1 MEKEKVW
8 LDEREKEVTVYSEE
22 DLQDEFRKKFPEG
35 LTVTVRDES
44 VENLRHY
51 MTLDGYDDDF
61 IGYVGAGIQMLKV
74 YGDLNA
80 ELRLPV
86 EKYNWL
92 YADDQTWWS
101 SELSD
106 MGYESGTNAATEMME
121 ELDGD
126 LNEARL
132 AIPCHPE
139 MLQHLYIEGV
149 PFKDVKEIIQ
159 NHDIQKDTEL
169 REILALQNLYKNG
182 LPKGGDVPEI
192 LKPYMTDVEEDMQHM
207 FGGQKPFREHEYY
220 EQDIFHKFSRELQL
234 KAEVMLMQ
242 RGLLPTEKHN
252 IVVQFCNNKG
262 DNWEAAW
269 MLDHYRRNNSRDCD
283 VEQVGD
289 RLVFS
294 VTALD
299 AKKQVDLR
307 HGLECSWAQ
316 KGVHRMPFERIADSK
331 VYMATQG
338 GPVLTGYVGCNQFTE
353 NNYRMTMN
361 GADGSSEWKT
371 VHAVGGNKH
380 ESLQTAE
387 KVDFGKDSSVGIALL
402 VAAEKVDKNMQRVTD
417 VNIYAGQGYNMFIR
431 CKIDGVQ
438 QTARK
443 LNADT
448 GRLVTMV
455 NHRDGEFQLSGM
467 ERLKPLLAVQYFGK
481 ELEQEVEREADR
493 GVRR

>member
-8 LDEREKEVTVYSEE
+8 LEERGKEVTVYSEK
-22 DLQDEFRKKFPEG
+22 DLQNEFREKFPEG

-44 VENLRHY
+44 VENLKNY
-51 MTLDGYDDDF
+51 MALDDYDGDF
-61 IGYVGAGIQMLKV
+61 IGYVGSGIQMLKV

-86 EKYNWL
+86 DKYDWL

-101 SELSD
+101 GELSD
-106 MGYESGTNAATEMME
+106 MGFDAGTNAATEMME
-121 ELDGD
+121 ELGGN

-132 AIPCHPE
+132 SIPCHPD

-149 PFKDVKEIIQ
+149 PYKDVKDILQ
-159 NHDIQKDTEL
+159 NHDIRTDTQL
-169 REILALQNLYKNG
+169 REILALRNLYKNG
-182 LPKGGDVPEI
+182 LPEGGDVPEV
-192 LKPYMTDVEEDMQHM
+192 LKPYMTDVEENMQHM
-207 FGGQKPFREHEYY
+207 YGGRQPFREHEYY
-220 EQDIFHKFSRELQL
+220 STDIFHKFSRELQL

-252 IVVQFCNNKG
+252 IVVQFSNNRG
-262 DNWEAAW
+262 DNWETAW
-269 MLDHYRRNNSRDCD
+269 MLDHYRRNNSRECE

-289 RLVFS
+289 RLIVS
-294 VTALD
+294 VNTLD
-299 AKKQVDLR
+299 AKRQVDLR

-331 VYMATQG
+331 VYMATVKGQ
-338 GPVLTGYVGCNQFTE
+338 VVTGYVGCNQFTE
-353 NNYRMTMN
+353 NNYRMGMS

-371 VHAVGGNKH
+371 VHAVGGMKH

-387 KVDFGKDSSVGIALL
+387 KIDFGKESSVGIAML
-402 VAAEKVDKNMQRVTD
+402 VSAEKADKDMKHISD
-417 VNIYAGQGYNMFIR
+417 VNIYAGKGYDMFIR
-431 CKIDGVQ
+431 CRIDGVQ
-438 QTARK
+438 QPAAK

-455 NHRDGEFQLSGM
+455 SHRYGGLQSDGM
-467 ERLKPLLAVQYFGK
+467 ERLKPLLAVQYFSK
-481 ELEQEVEREADR
+481 ELELGMDRDNNR
-493 GVRR
+493 GVGR